1 MLQFLQSG
9 TFVVIY
15 LMALLGNGLIIT
27 TASLD
32 PCLHTPMY
40 FFLKNLSLFDIC
52 LISAI
57 VPKTFANSLTRIN
70 SISFPGCVTQV
81 FLVPFAAGAELF
93 LLTAMSIDRYAAIC
107 HPLHYELI
115 MNRGR
120 CVHMVTLSWL
130 SSGLISI
137 THTAGT
143 FSLTYCG
150 PNEVQQ
156 FFCDIPQL
164 LAITCS
170 ENVTVEIVIILIDAV
185 LDLCCF
191 ICIIVSYIYIFSTVR
206 KIPSTEGQSKA
217 YSTCLPH
224 LVGMNQKESSRS
236 AMMYIQEPRSGLRD
250 MPLFSCLESLRV
262 SLSNNPVC
270 WVQTF
275 GGEGLASLLDILK
288 QLHDEKEEMV
298 GPKCCV
304 LELTQLL
311 VVDIPKTLVC
321 KIEKSNGWGIY
332 RIKFGIKTI
341 LETEEGILLLV
352 RAMDPAL
359 PNMMTDAAKLLSALC
374 ILPPPD
380 DMCDLQETE
389 NDDTRVQLTVF
400 DEQGEEDSYDLK
412 RWLDDT
418 RMEMEYP
425 FTAWVQDRGDIQ
437 L

>member
-1 MLQFLQSG
+1 MNNISVVAEFVLLGFSGPWKLQFLQSG

-15 LMALLGNGLIIT
+15 LMAFMGNGLIIT

-32 PCLHTPMY
+32 PCMHTPMY
-40 FFLKNLSLFDIC
+40 FLKNLSLFDI

-57 VPKTFANSLTRIN
+57 VPKTFANSLTHIN

-120 CVHMVTLSWL
+120 CVHMVALSWL

-137 THTAGT
+137 AHTAGT

-170 ENVTVEIVIILIDAV
+170 ENVTVEIVIILTDAV

-224 LVGMNQKESSRS
+224 LVVVVLFLSTAFIAYLKPILGSTSVTDHVLSSF
-236 AMMYIQEPRSGLRD
+236 YILLPPSLS
-250 MPLFSCLESLRV
+250 PIIYSLR
-262 SLSNNPVC
+262 NKA
-270 WVQTF
+270 TR
-275 GGEGLASLLDILK
+275 ASL
-288 QLHDEKEEMV
+288 EKLITKKLWV
-298 GPKCCV
+298 KRISFFSKNKC
-304 LELTQLL
+304 
-311 VVDIPKTLVC
+311 I
-321 KIEKSNGWGIY
+321 
-332 RIKFGIKTI
+332 
-341 LETEEGILLLV
+341 
-352 RAMDPAL
+352 
-359 PNMMTDAAKLLSALC
+359 
-374 ILPPPD
+374 
-380 DMCDLQETE
+380 
-389 NDDTRVQLTVF
+389 VF
-400 DEQGEEDSYDLK
+400 LI
-412 RWLDDT
+412 
-418 RMEMEYP
+418 
-425 FTAWVQDRGDIQ
+425 FV
-437 L
+437 